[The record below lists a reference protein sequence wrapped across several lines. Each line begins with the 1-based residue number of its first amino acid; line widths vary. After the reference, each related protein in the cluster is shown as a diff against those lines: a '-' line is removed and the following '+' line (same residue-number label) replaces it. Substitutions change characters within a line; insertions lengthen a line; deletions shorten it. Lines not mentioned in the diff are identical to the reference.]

1 MTKLKKVLIDN
12 KMLVLLKRW
21 KELEAATIRSCGSIT
36 KKTDNPLVKT
46 LISAI
51 ANDSAKHKSI
61 LQLII
66 DGMTKKALVLTP
78 DDVGHISGLL
88 DKHVDLENEAIDI
101 AEQAI
106 KISKDPVTKQLLR
119 LILADE
125 KQHAN
130 LAEQINEL
138 KFKTLAKVT

>member
-12 KMLVLLKRW
+12 KMLILLKRW

-78 DDVGHISGLL
+78 DDVAHVSGLL
-88 DKHVDLENEAIDI
+88 DKHVDLENEAIAI

-106 KISKDPVTKQLLR
+106 KISKDPVTKQLLK

>member
-12 KMLVLLKRW
+12 KMLILLKRW

-88 DKHVDLENEAIDI
+88 DKHVDLENEAIAI

-106 KISKDPVTKQLLR
+106 KISKDPVTKQLLK

-125 KQHAN
+125 KEHAN

>member
-12 KMLVLLKRW
+12 KMLILLKRW
-21 KELEAATIRSCGSIT
+21 KELEGATIRSCGSIT

-51 ANDSAKHKSI
+51 ANDSTKHKSI

-78 DDVGHISGLL
+78 DDIAHVSGLL
-88 DKHVDLENEAIDI
+88 DKHVDLENEAIAI

-119 LILADE
+119 LILQDE
-125 KQHAN
+125 KEHAS
-130 LAEQINEL
+130 LTEQINEL
-138 KFKTLAKVT
+138 KFKALAKIT

>member
-12 KMLVLLKRW
+12 KMLILLKRW
-21 KELEAATIRSCGSIT
+21 KELESATIRSCGSIT

-78 DDVGHISGLL
+78 DDIAHVSGLL
-88 DKHVDLENEAIDI
+88 DKHVDLENEAIAI

-106 KISKDPVTKQLLR
+106 KVSKDPVTKQLLR
-119 LILADE
+119 LILHDE
-125 KQHAN
+125 KEHAS

-138 KFKTLAKVT
+138 KFKTLAKTT

>member
-1 MTKLKKVLIDN
+1 MKKLKNALIDN

-21 KELEAATIRSCGSIT
+21 KEIEAATIKSCGAIT
-36 KKTDNPLVKT
+36 KKTKNPLVKT
-46 LISAI
+46 LITAI

-61 LQLII
+61 LQLVI
-66 DGMTKKALVLTP
+66 DGMTKEAFVLTP
-78 DDVGHISGLL
+78 DDVSHISALL
-88 DKHVDLENEAIDI
+88 DKHIDLENEAIDT

-119 LILADE
+119 LILEDE
-125 KQHAN
+125 KKHAN

-138 KFKTLAKVT
+138 KFRTLAKIT